1 MNKSEIALLIKKRRK
16 ELLISQQELAEL
28 AEVSIRKISDIETAS
43 GETTVG
49 TLQKL
54 LEVLGMQMTIGIKGI
69 VHEI

>member
-1 MNKSEIALLIKKRRK
+1 VNKSEIALLIKKRRK